1 MAGNSKLRDS
11 KLIHGVISFQALY
24 RGFRTRKILGKV
36 KEEFRAIFVELE
48 GTEVCQ
54 HTLEWRSTFGR
65 PIIIDDG
72 LFEPERERV
81 YKNIK
86 TSEETFAKEAK
97 NIKTVDRDEATSL
110 AVHSSCTANGLTTKL
125 FTKAESDTD
134 KEIHCI
140 DDLHE
145 AKDSFL
151 DSEILNTKDEIPV
164 EADSKTSPNNLLGQN
179 GVDIAVPPI
188 CREEFE
194 SMGRTEILQM
204 KREYEMELL
213 WIDQA
218 IESRKQYIR
227 FKS

>member
-24 RGFRTRKILGKV
+24 RGFRTRKVLGKV

-48 GTEVCQ
+48 GTEVCP

-65 PIIIDDG
+65 PIIVDDG
-72 LFEPERERV
+72 LFEPERERA

-86 TSEETFAKEAK
+86 TSKETFAREAK
-97 NIKTVDRDEATSL
+97 NIKKADLDEVTSMP
-110 AVHSSCTANGLTTKL
+110 VHLSCTANGLTTK
-125 FTKAESDTD
+125 FFAKAESDTD

-145 AKDSFL
+145 AKDCFL
-151 DSEILNTKDEIPV
+151 DSGILNTKNEIPV
-164 EADSKTSPNNLLGQN
+164 KAASKTNPNNLLGQH
-179 GVDIAVPPI
+179 GVDIAVPSI
-188 CREEFE
+188 CREELE
-194 SMGRTEILQM
+194 SMSRTEILQ
-204 KREYEMELL
+204 KQREYEMELL